1 MSEPPKVDTGVRTAP
16 MPKDNTIPSR
26 ASLAELIKR
35 TNETSVRITAK
46 NDDVR

>member
-1 MSEPPKVDTGVRTAP
+1 MTEPSKGESGVRTAP
-16 MPKDNTIPSR
+16 MPKDAVNSSR

-46 NDDVR
+46 SDDER

>member
-1 MSEPPKVDTGVRTAP
+1 MSDQVKPESGVRTAP
-16 MPKDNTIPSR
+16 MPKDNVNTSR

-46 NDDVR
+46 SDNG